1 MLNDEAEV
9 NVFREEL
16 HNLIPVLLLILSED
30 LRESADELRAGVIQ
44 LVVAFR
50 VRELSAGKGQRQLG
64 LDELRKPL
72 EV

>member
-1 MLNDEAEV
+1 MLNYEAKV

-44 LVVAFR
+44 LVMAFR
-50 VRELSAGKGQRQLG
+50 VRELSAGKGQSQLG